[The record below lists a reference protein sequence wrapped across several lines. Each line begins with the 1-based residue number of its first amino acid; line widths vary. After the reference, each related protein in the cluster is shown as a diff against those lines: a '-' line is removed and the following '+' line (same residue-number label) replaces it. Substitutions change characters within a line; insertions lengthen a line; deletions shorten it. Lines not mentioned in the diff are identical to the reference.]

1 MSELKNAKGLSN
13 EEIQAY
19 RDAFSI
25 FVSQTSFLNVRA
37 NAYSGIQDKD
47 GDGTISTAE
56 LAEAMK
62 SLGQNPS
69 DAEIQ
74 DMINEVDVDQ
84 SGTVDFDEFLKMMTA
99 ETKGVDFEQEMRSAF
114 QVFDVDGSGTIS
126 PEEIYKLMAS
136 LGENLSEDEIKS
148 MVKEV
153 DKNGD
158 GSIDYEEF
166 VSFIRDNK

>member
-1 MSELKNAKGLSN
+1 MAELKNAQGLSN

-25 FVSQTSFLNVRA
+25 F
-37 NAYSGIQDKD
+37 DKD

-84 SGTVDFDEFLKMMTA
+84 SGTVDFDEFLKMMTT

-114 QVFDVDGSGTIS
+114 KVFDVDGSGTIS

-136 LGENLSEDEIKS
+136 LGENLSEEEIKS

-158 GSIDYEEF
+158 GSIDYDEF

>member
-1 MSELKNAKGLSN
+1 MADTSNPYGLSK
-13 EEIQAY
+13 EEVEAY
-19 RDAFSI
+19 KDAFSI
-25 FVSQTSFLNVRA
+25 F
-37 NAYSGIQDKD
+37 DKD
-47 GDGTISTAE
+47 GDGTISTSE

-69 DAEIQ
+69 DGEIQ

-84 SGTVDFDEFLKMMTA
+84 SGTVDFDEFLKMMTT

-114 QVFDVDGSGTIS
+114 DVFDKDGSGTIS
-126 PEEIYKLMAS
+126 PEEIFKLMTS
-136 LGENLSEDEIKS
+136 LGENLSEDDIKS

>member
-1 MSELKNAKGLSN
+1 MAEKGIDTQGLSP

-19 RDAFSI
+19 KDAFAI
-25 FVSQTSFLNVRA
+25 F
-37 NAYSGIQDKD
+37 DKD
-47 GDGTISTAE
+47 GDGTISTSE
-56 LAEAMK
+56 LAQAMK

-84 SGTVDFDEFLKMMTA
+84 SGTVDFEEFLKMMTT
-99 ETKGVDFEQEMRSAF
+99 ETKGVDLEQEMRSAF
-114 QVFDVDGSGTIS
+114 KVFDVDGSGTIS
-126 PEEIYKLMAS
+126 PDEIFKLMAS
-136 LGENLSEDEIKS
+136 LGENLSEEEIKS

-153 DKNGD
+153 DSNGD

-166 VSFIRDNK
+166 VNFIRDNK